1 MEKGT
6 FYTTAELDEVFSA
19 SVRAEAEFV
28 VTTEKDSVRI
38 DKDYSPRVRFF
49 YTKLEIDILN
59 GADDFENAVERI
71 CFPKRKADEIKT
83 PDN

>member
-1 MEKGT
+1 M
-6 FYTTAELDEVFSA
+6 
-19 SVRAEAEFV
+19 
-28 VTTEKDSVRI
+28 RI

-49 YTKLEIDILN
+49 YTKLEIDILS

-83 PDN
+83 PDGKNK